1 MRSARFWTG
10 RDGPVSD
17 VLYRGC
23 TVPSRLPH
31 IEAAV
36 KYVLKKLG
44 MDVPDMDSEVCC
56 MEPVGLR
63 PMNPDVWKAAAAIIA
78 GKAEGRRIISIC
90 DGCTISLDS
99 ASKYTGAEVVGFL
112 ELLQERIGDV
122 RKEVV
127 RSSGLK
133 LAVFPGCHCEA
144 VCEGHGLSAVGIL
157 SDIVSATGAIPL
169 GTEENMCCGGGV
181 SGVNEDL
188 SKRIRDEAVSSFAE
202 SGADAVVT
210 SCPFCYVQFDTVA
223 RFRTYHVA
231 EIVATAM
238 GWDADVSQYHRT

>member
-78 GKAEGRRIISIC
+78 GKAEVRRIISIC
-90 DGCTISLDS
+90 DYCTKSLNS
-99 ASKYTGAEVVGFL
+99 ETK
-112 ELLQERIGDV
+112 
-122 RKEVV
+122 
-127 RSSGLK
+127 
-133 LAVFPGCHCEA
+133 
-144 VCEGHGLSAVGIL
+144 
-157 SDIVSATGAIPL
+157 
-169 GTEENMCCGGGV
+169 
-181 SGVNEDL
+181 
-188 SKRIRDEAVSSFAE
+188 
-202 SGADAVVT
+202 
-210 SCPFCYVQFDTVA
+210 
-223 RFRTYHVA
+223 
-231 EIVATAM
+231 
-238 GWDADVSQYHRT
+238 